1 METKSYTKRELEEF
15 IQSDLFNKLVNI
27 PISKHR
33 AISQINNPRASDN
46 DILLVVQFDEN
57 KVAGYLGILPDYLFR
72 ENQYEKIGWLS
83 CFWVDEEY
91 KSKNVAANLF
101 LRVIRSWE
109 QKILITNIVPWL
121 EPIYQKTKIFQ
132 PTIYKY
138 GLRCYMR
145 FNLAELLPPKNR
157 IFKRLTWTLRLI
169 DNFINTFYSLRLIL
183 FRKLKLKNVKYE
195 YLTYLDNESCKF
207 VETFIQNNWNKR
219 SGNELNWMLSNPWII
234 QGSKEDFNSKR
245 YYFSSLN
252 ERFFQQIV
260 QFSNE
265 DGKILA
271 MLILNIREKN
281 LTVPYVFSEN
291 VCIDSVSKF
300 LINTMLELKL
310 NMLTTFNEELIHSLK
325 KSKTPFYFLKVIK
338 KPYLISKK
346 FDFVTELRFQDGD
359 GDCAFY

>member
-1 METKSYTKRELEEF
+1 METKAYTKHELKEF
-15 IQSDLFNKLVNI
+15 IQSDFFNKLANI

-46 DILLVVQFDEN
+46 DILLIVQFDEN
-57 KVAGYLGILPDYLFR
+57 KVVGYLGILPDYLFR
-72 ENQYEKIGWLS
+72 ESQREKIGWLS

-101 LRVIRSWE
+101 LRVIRAWE
-109 QKILITNIVPWL
+109 QKILITNFVPWL

-138 GLRCYMR
+138 GLRGYMR
-145 FNLAELLPPKNR
+145 FNFAEILPPKNQ
-157 IFKRLTWTLRLI
+157 IFKKFASILKLTDTFLNILYSIRLTFFEKYTFE
-169 DNFINTFYSLRLIL
+169 NIN
-183 FRKLKLKNVKYE
+183 YE
-195 YLTYLDNESCKF
+195 YLTHLDNESGKF
-207 VETFIQNNWNKR
+207 IEMFIQNNWNQR
-219 SGNELNWMLSNPWII
+219 GETEINWILSNPWII

-252 ERFFQQIV
+252 TRFFQQIV
-260 QFSNE
+260 KFVNKDNE
-265 DGKILA
+265 VSAIV
-271 MLILNIREKN
+271 IINIREHS
-281 LTVPYVFSEN
+281 LTVPFVFSEAAS
-291 VCIDSVSKF
+291 IDYVSKF
-300 LINTMLELKL
+300 LINTMLDLKL
-310 NMLTTFNEELIHSLK
+310 NMLTTFNEILINSLK
-325 KSKTPFYFLKVIK
+325 KTKAPFYFSKVIK